1 MKCIFCK
8 KECIRKNNN
17 VCSECSTSGKEY
29 NNNINKMN
37 ELTEEQKI
45 TMQKFADKTK
55 DNPKEIIDLEL
66 KEKTVLYIITFSNLN
81 LKY

>member
-1 MKCIFCK
+1 MKCIFYK

-55 DNPKEIIDLEL
+55 DNPKEIIDWAENEIKAYQEL
-66 KEKTVLYIITFSNLN
+66 IRI
-81 LKY
+81 LKKQ